1 MRTATKLRRIALML
15 AVGMAL
21 AALGAPALPHSDE
34 ARAATVSSSSVAPLA
49 AIDIRGLF
57 GDENEPDENEGGGDQ
72 AKQSSGTSLPVVLL
86 LVAVAALAGGYV
98 AIRVRRL
105 WLRLL
110 DWGSD
115 VRARFRF

>member
-1 MRTATKLRRIALML
+1 MRTATKLRRVALVL

-21 AALGAPALPHSDE
+21 AALGAPAVPHSDE
-34 ARAATVSSSSVAPLA
+34 ARAATVSSSSVAPQS
-49 AIDIRGLF
+49 AIDIRGLLF
-57 GDENEPDENEGGGDQ
+57 GDENEPDENEGGGEQ
-72 AKQSSGTSLPVVLL
+72 AKQSSGTSLPVVLM
-86 LVAVAALAGGYV
+86 LVVVAALAGAYV

-115 VRARFRF
+115 MRARL

>member
-1 MRTATKLRRIALML
+1 MKFRRVSCLL
-15 AVGMAL
+15 AIGIAL
-21 AALGAPALPHSDE
+21 AALGAPAVPHSDE
-34 ARAATVSSSSVAPLA
+34 ARAATVSSSSVAPQA

-72 AKQSSGTSLPVVLL
+72 ARQSSGTSLPVVAL
-86 LVAVAALAGGYV
+86 LVVVAALAGAYL

-105 WLRLL
+105 WLRLR

-115 VRARFRF
+115 MRARL

>member
-1 MRTATKLRRIALML
+1 VRALTKFRRASCVLAIGIAL
-15 AVGMAL
+15 ATL
-21 AALGAPALPHSDE
+21 AALGVSHSGD
-34 ARAATVSSSSVAPLA
+34 ARAASVSSSSVAPLA

-57 GDENEPDENEGGGDQ
+57 GDENEPDENEGGGDR
-72 AKQSSGTSLPVVLL
+72 AEQSSGVSLPTMLL

-105 WLRLL
+105 WLRVR

-115 VRARFRF
+115 LRARF